1 MLAVPRLR
9 ELLRE
14 QYDNIT
20 ITFATLWMFCVAQSL
35 FWIYIGSRQLD
46 TLVAEKT
53 GILKT
58 FFEFSQPELRTQFCT
73 ELKAS
78 MTSQSDEER
87 IAIEEQNFSMLQ
99 ERFSTFFLVTFLAFF
114 LSLLLSVHTH
124 FFSDKIDTE
133 KRYAFLM
140 GLGLV
145 LASFATE
152 LVIFYFIIK
161 PYVIIGDAE
170 LFEKILYA

>member
-1 MLAVPRLR
+1 MLAV
-9 ELLRE
+9 LRE

-20 ITFATLWMFCVAQSL
+20 ITFATLWMFCVAQSF

-53 GILKT
+53 QILKT
-58 FFEFSQPELRTQFCT
+58 FFEFSEPEFRTQFCT
-73 ELKAS
+73 RLKRSIAES
-78 MTSQSDEER
+78 AQSEEQL
-87 IAIEEQNFSMLQ
+87 IAVDEQNFSMLQ
-99 ERFSTFFLVTFLAFF
+99 ERFSTFFIVTFLTFILF
-114 LSLLLSVHTH
+114 LSLSVHTH

-133 KRYAFLM
+133 KRDAFLM

-170 LFEKILYA
+170 LFEKILYP

>member
-1 MLAVPRLR
+1 M
-9 ELLRE
+9 LRE

-35 FWIYIGSRQLD
+35 FWIYIGSQQLD

-53 GILKT
+53 KILET
-58 FFEFSQPELRTQFCT
+58 FFEFSEPELRIQFCT
-73 ELKAS
+73 RLKAS
-78 MTSQSDEER
+78 MTAESAQSEEQL

-133 KRYAFLM
+133 KRDAFLM